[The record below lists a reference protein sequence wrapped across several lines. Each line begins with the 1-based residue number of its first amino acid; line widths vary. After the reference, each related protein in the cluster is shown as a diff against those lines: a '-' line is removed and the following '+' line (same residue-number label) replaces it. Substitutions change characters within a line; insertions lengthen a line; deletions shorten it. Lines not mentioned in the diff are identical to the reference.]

1 MAKEIKERLIT
12 AIEEIPEGKLGEL
25 LDFMEFLLEKERRNS
40 KKRFD
45 LDPGRDPILEFI
57 GGVSHGSLAKD
68 IDSELYGENARSS
81 LSILGVGLHCGTEMN
96 LGIRM

>member
-1 MAKEIKERLIT
+1 MAKEIKERIIT
-12 AIEEIPEGKLGEL
+12 AIEEIPEGKLVEL

-57 GGVSHGSLAKD
+57 GGVSHGFLAKD
-68 IDSELYGENARSS
+68 IDNELYGEKA
-81 LSILGVGLHCGTEMN
+81 
-96 LGIRM
+96 

>member
-1 MAKEIKERLIT
+1 MAKDIKEKLIT

-25 LDFMEFLLEKERRNS
+25 LDFMEFLLEKKRRNS

-57 GGVSHGSLAKD
+57 GGASHGSLAKD
-68 IDSELYGENARSS
+68 IDSELYGENA
-81 LSILGVGLHCGTEMN
+81 
-96 LGIRM
+96 

>member
-1 MAKEIKERLIT
+1 MAKEIKERIIT
-12 AIEEIPEGKLGEL
+12 AIEEIPEGKLVEL

-57 GGVSHGSLAKD
+57 GGVSHGFLAKD
-68 IDSELYGENARSS
+68 IDNELYGDKA
-81 LSILGVGLHCGTEMN
+81 
-96 LGIRM
+96 